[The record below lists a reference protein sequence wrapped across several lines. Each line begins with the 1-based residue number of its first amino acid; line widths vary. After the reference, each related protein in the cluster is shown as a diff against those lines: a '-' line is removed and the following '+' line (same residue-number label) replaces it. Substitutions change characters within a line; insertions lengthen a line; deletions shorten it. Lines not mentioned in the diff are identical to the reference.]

1 MQTRVSNL
9 LHSRSLSRRS
19 ALQLTGVASIGL
31 LARPQHALAQDSA
44 ADALPEFHVVAVEYS
59 FDLPAETPAGW
70 TGVTLDNQGTME
82 HHVALLRLRDPAMRA
97 DLEAALQT
105 PEFGAI
111 FAYADSLGGPMI
123 GPGSTASVLID
134 LPPGDYF
141 AICAIPDADGTPHYL
156 KGQQAPFSV
165 TGEASAGEAPAADLS
180 IDMSEMVFT
189 GIPETVP
196 AGAQIWKVSNIGQQL
211 HEMAMV
217 QLAEGLTVE
226 QAMQMFGLSP
236 ATATAGGE
244 ATPAMDMSG
253 PPPFTVVPSIA
264 PMGPGQTNY
273 LELDLAPGTYIAVC
287 FIPDMATGVPHAMMG
302 MTASFT
308 VA

>member
-1 MQTRVSNL
+1 MQSGFSNL
-9 LHSRSLSRRS
+9 LHSHTLSRRS
-19 ALQLTGVASIGL
+19 ALQLAGAASIGVF
-31 LARPQHALAQDSA
+31 AQRYPTLAQSPATGDV
-44 ADALPEFHVVAVEYS
+44 PEFHVVAVEYS

-70 TGVTLDNQGTME
+70 TRVTLENQGTME
-82 HHVALLRLRDPAMRA
+82 HHAALLKLRDPATRA

-105 PEFGAI
+105 PDFGAI
-111 FAYADSLGGPMI
+111 FAYGDSLGGAMI

-180 IDMSEMVFT
+180 IDMSEMMFT

-196 AGAQIWKVSNIGQQL
+196 AGAQVWKVSNVGQQL

-217 QLAEGLTVE
+217 QLAEGVTAE
-226 QAMQMFGLSP
+226 QGMQMLGLSP

-244 ATPAMDMSG
+244 ATPAMEMSG
-253 PPPFTVVPSIA
+253 PPPFTVVPGIA

-273 LELDLAPGTYIAVC
+273 LELDLAPGTYIALC
-287 FIPDMATGVPHAMMG
+287 FIPDMATGMPHAMMG
-302 MTASFT
+302 MVATFT